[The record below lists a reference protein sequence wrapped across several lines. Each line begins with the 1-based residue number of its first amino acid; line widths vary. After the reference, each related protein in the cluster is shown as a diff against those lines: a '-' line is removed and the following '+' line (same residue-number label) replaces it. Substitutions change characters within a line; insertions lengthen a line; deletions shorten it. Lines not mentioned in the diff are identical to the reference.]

1 MNQDVEEELS
11 LVHHY
16 LFKHANLMWQLFK
29 RHAITVD
36 IQHRQF
42 KRPRGMR
49 WLPHQVDALD
59 TFFHNMYI
67 LLGYLYNQIVDPY
80 NVITCK
86 EQQRLQGI
94 LSNCSSLV
102 VLIFN
107 VIQLDILILEY

>member
-1 MNQDVEEELS
+1 
-11 LVHHY
+11 
-16 LFKHANLMWQLFK
+16 
-29 RHAITVD
+29 
-36 IQHRQF
+36 
-42 KRPRGMR
+42 MR

-67 LLGYLYNQIVDPY
+67 LLEYLYNQIVDPY

-107 VIQLDILILEY
+107 VIQPDILILEY